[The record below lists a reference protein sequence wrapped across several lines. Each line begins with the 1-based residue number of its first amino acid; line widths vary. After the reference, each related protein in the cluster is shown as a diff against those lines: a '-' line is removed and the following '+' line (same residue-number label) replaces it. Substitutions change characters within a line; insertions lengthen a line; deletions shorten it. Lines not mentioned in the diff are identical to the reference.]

1 MKALL
6 DTTIQIDRIF
16 GSDRRIARI
25 NEVLKGKQ
33 LISST
38 YVLGEYYK
46 NIVNDFVTLYNI
58 FLQENDIKQTGCRI
72 TENIF
77 GRSQSRIFKLFNNIA
92 ANCSYDLDLIKDSLE
107 NYVDI
112 LIGRFN
118 EYLIDILDN
127 TNCYRAKATVIYEDG
142 IPILKNILCSKKNKQ
157 CCICEFW
164 EKRQNE
170 LKKLLK
176 NPEYND
182 DLKKI
187 IKSALLDPNQFKGIN
202 CMKLGDTVIA
212 SEILGLTDT
221 VICSSNKKDFEPIC
235 KSLNLKL
242 ISPDYSERS

>member
-92 ANCSYDLDLIKDSLE
+92 ANCSYDLDLIKNSLE

-118 EYLIDILDN
+118 EDLIDILDN

-142 IPILKNILCSKKNKQ
+142 IPILKNILCSKKTNNAAYVS
-157 CCICEFW
+157 FG
-164 EKRQNE
+164 
-170 LKKLLK
+170 K
-176 NPEYND
+176 NAKMN
-182 DLKKI
+182 
-187 IKSALLDPNQFKGIN
+187 
-202 CMKLGDTVIA
+202 
-212 SEILGLTDT
+212 
-221 VICSSNKKDFEPIC
+221 
-235 KSLNLKL
+235 
-242 ISPDYSERS
+242 